1 MDIHSK
7 LQTLDFLI
15 IGGYILALITIGM
28 WVSFRR
34 RGAEDLFLGGRSQG
48 WGVVGLSIFGTN
60 VNPSFLISSCS
71 IAYASGLAAANFEW
85 LAWWLMM
92 LLAMLFVP
100 YYMNTRVSTMPE
112 FINRRFGR
120 GPYTFLSYYALF
132 TTLVSW
138 LGAVLYTGG
147 LLFSQIM
154 SWPLWISLVVLTAIA
169 ASFTVA
175 GGLAAVMITDAFQ
188 TILMIAGAAALTIIA
203 LYEVGGISRL
213 AETTPESYWQ
223 LIRPTNDADYPWH
236 AMLLGYPVMG
246 IWFWCTDQTI
256 VQRVLG
262 ARNLRHGQ
270 LGIVFAAFLKILPPF
285 LFMLPGIL
293 CFILHPGLED
303 PDEAFTTMVVN
314 HLPVGMVGLIVAVL
328 IAALISTIDS
338 GLNSFSTIFTLDI
351 YKKTF
356 RPDASPIRIKWIGR
370 VVTILAAAIAIACAL
385 MMDTFERGLFDM
397 IQSIIAFIAPPVAA
411 VFLVGVL
418 WRRATSSA
426 ALLTLIVGS
435 TASIS
440 IGICHLNDWPSK
452 EFWPH
457 YMLLSFY
464 IFAGICLFM
473 AIASLLTR
481 NCPNEERLPSLK
493 QAYAQQ
499 GSRSTSIW
507 LLWAVLAA
515 IMAAIYFFFD

>member
-147 LLFSQIM
+147 LLFS
-154 SWPLWISLVVLTAIA
+154 
-169 ASFTVA
+169 FTGA

-338 GLNSFSTIFTLDI
+338 GLNSFSTILTLDI

-356 RPDASPIRIKWIGR
+356 RPDATPIRIKWIGR